1 MFYINIAIVIV
12 AVIVLV
18 IIAARYY
25 KNEEFTTSSTNDE
38 TQIVENYPTNPQ
50 NVLTSDASGNLVAT
64 SDLGLQSL
72 SVNGDIGIG
81 PSGKFKFNPGA
92 DNWLRLFNNAN
103 QHADQGFAATRLW
116 TQNIHG
122 KPVFVDGVSGSLE
135 TDQVVLSSQ
144 DLGGPGPKT
153 RINSSGIIFG
163 DTNNGHEGNSAQIS
177 AGRHDPDA
185 LCIVGMSKGTD
196 WATRRVHMWAEGGT
210 RHEGPMNITGRLIV
224 GGVDILSALDAC
236 VKKDQ
241 RFSLQQTNTWSGG
254 NNTWYKVAM
263 TDSCFLKAID
273 AGCGGTNWGDNNNFQ
288 IKQ

>member
-1 MFYINIAIVIV
+1 MKREYLIGIV
-12 AVIVLV
+12 AVVAIALV
-18 IIAARYY
+18 ILVARYY
-25 KNEEFTTSSTNDE
+25 KNEEFTTSSTND

-81 PSGKFKFNPGA
+81 PSGKFKLNPGA
-92 DNWLRLFNNAN
+92 NDNWLRLFNNAN
-103 QHADQGFAATRLW
+103 QHGDQGFAATRLW

-122 KPVFVDGVSGSLE
+122 KPVFVEGVAGAFE
-135 TDQVVLSSQ
+135 NDQVVLSGQ
-144 DLGGPGPKT
+144 ELGGPGAKT
-153 RINSSGIIFG
+153 RISAKGIIFG
-163 DTNNGHEGNSAQIS
+163 GDNKDRQGDSAQIS

-185 LCIVGMSKGTD
+185 LCIVGMSKADGSS
-196 WATRRVHMWAEGGT
+196 RRIHMWSEGGT
-210 RHEGPMNITGRLIV
+210 THDGSMNITGRLIV